1 MQPGRW
7 RMNNCLRVYTSDI
20 QAVNFV
26 LSLHLSL
33 HDDMHCLHIVQRPL
47 DLFSLSHFVSLFHSL
62 ALSAQEQ
69 NNILLKHYE

>member
-1 MQPGRW
+1 
-7 RMNNCLRVYTSDI
+7 MNNCLRVYTSDI

-33 HDDMHCLHIVQRPL
+33 HDDMHCLHIATAIRFIRS
-47 DLFSLSHFVSLFHSL
+47 FSRFVFLFHSL